1 VRLTG
6 TGVIVLATAMGL
18 FALGWWT
25 TDNLLVLIGLV
36 LGTPIIADL
45 VLGRRALSRV
55 SVERALPVELFA
67 THTAMGGFRVGNV
80 AGRVVVEDRSGN
92 ARCETQSA
100 GECPVEWRFERRG
113 RRRLS
118 ELYLRSRHP
127 LGLIE
132 HRRCV
137 EQPVDVWVAP
147 RPVPGG
153 VEAVST
159 TDDVDRAQAPSRS
172 GDFLDLRT
180 YVDGDSVRS
189 VHWRTSAR
197 RGELVVV
204 RRAGDGGSMVVVD
217 VPACKG
223 DAWER
228 ALEQGCGSFLEA
240 LRHGPV
246 VLRLEGQ
253 SFGPGREGRFRAR
266 GLRAL
271 AEAQS

>member
-253 SFGPGREGRFRAR
+253 SFGPGRDGRFRAR